1 MLTYQECL
9 ELSELSA
16 DEIDAIAQHEHVP
29 EIVAAELGNYLVH
42 CPDGVPRLRRI
53 ILDDIAE
60 AKHRGDRQRALHL
73 RLVLRHFVETH
84 PLKAASAS
92 EPGHA
97 VTPPATG
104 ATQRLNRS
112 SLQ

>member
-29 EIVAAELGNYLVH
+29 EIVAAELGNYLIH
-42 CPDGVPRLRRI
+42 LADGTPRLRAI

-60 AKHRGDRQRALHL
+60 AQRCGDQQRALHL
-73 RLVLRHFVETH
+73 RLVLRHFVATH
-84 PLKAASAS
+84 PDNPANQ
-92 EPGHA
+92 A
-97 VTPPATG
+97 VVG
-104 ATQRLNRS
+104 ARQS
-112 SLQ
+112 